1 MRVVVCYSIASLQE
15 ASRHSAGLY
24 HDLLEKSQIFYRR
37 LVAVG
42 ETAGLE
48 PLGRMH
54 QEGEGDSHDASESLG
69 DNVLAG
75 SLDRSMAR
83 SMMARV
89 GSYPLS
95 GDLDGLNL
103 SADLDPTAAAAPR
116 PSQGGLG
123 SALEIDNLRRQ
134 VAALTLSATTKD
146 REIDRLHSEIDALQG
161 KGARGSDA
169 AAAGINDSTPSDG
182 AAPEAKGGCCCV
194 VQ

>member
-1 MRVVVCYSIASLQE
+1 MRCVCSIASLQE
-15 ASRHSAGLY
+15 SSRHSAGLY

-42 ETAGLE
+42 ETVE

-54 QEGEGDSHDASESLG
+54 EEGDAHDDG
-69 DNVLAG
+69 DSVGNNVLAG

-95 GDLDGLNL
+95 GDLDGLHGADVDPA
-103 SADLDPTAAAAPR
+103 SAASAPR
-116 PSQGGLG
+116 SSQGGIG

-161 KGARGSDA
+161 KGARDA
-169 AAAGINDSTPSDG
+169 DPASVGINDSTPSDG
-182 AAPEAKGGCCCV
+182 PAPEAKGGCCCV